1 MAQIGS
7 RICIIGA
14 GNVATHLAMALSESD
29 CVCQVVS
36 RHIET
41 AGRLADMVGGGCLA
55 SDNLDELLPDAD
67 FYLISVNDDR
77 VAEIVAGTPD
87 FPGIWAHTSGSVPAD
102 VFKGYKSR
110 YGVFYPLQTFTRDL
124 DVDVSEVPFF
134 IEGVDRDV
142 CDALI
147 SLANSI
153 SRSVEEADSSR
164 RKVLHLAAVFAC
176 NFANLMWVEADE
188 ILRSEGLTINY
199 LMPLLKVTLGKLR
212 DISPAEAMTGP
223 ARRHDTDIIESHLAM
238 LPPDKREIYRLLSD
252 AIMDKFGK

>member
-14 GNVATHLAMALSESD
+14 GNVATHLAMALSESA

-153 SRSVEEADSSR
+153 SRSVEEADSSVAKCCTLR
-164 RKVLHLAAVFAC
+164 RFLHV
-176 NFANLMWVEADE
+176 
-188 ILRSEGLTINY
+188 ILPT
-199 LMPLLKVTLGKLR
+199 
-212 DISPAEAMTGP
+212 
-223 ARRHDTDIIESHLAM
+223 
-238 LPPDKREIYRLLSD
+238 
-252 AIMDKFGK
+252 